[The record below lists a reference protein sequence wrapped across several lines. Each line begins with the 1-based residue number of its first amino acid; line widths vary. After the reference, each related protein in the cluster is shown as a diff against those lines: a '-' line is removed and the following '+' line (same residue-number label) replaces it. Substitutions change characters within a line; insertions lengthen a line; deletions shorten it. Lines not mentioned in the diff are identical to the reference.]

1 MIKPGTLFKAS
12 KRCWTLH
19 YGERGT
25 LQLASYDHDIQKG
38 EYLIFISE
46 TPLAPEWAPLIGL
59 KSTYLLLR
67 ARGCS
72 LVYLG
77 SIEMETIG

>member
-1 MIKPGTLFKAS
+1 MIKPGTLLKAS

-19 YGERGT
+19 YGDRAAPKW
-25 LQLASYDHDIQKG
+25 ASYDHDIEKG

-46 TPLAPEWAPLIGL
+46 TPLLPELAHLIGL

-77 SIEMETIG
+77 GIEMETIG

>member
-1 MIKPGTLFKAS
+1 MIKPGTLLKAS
-12 KRCWTLH
+12 KRCWTLY

-25 LQLASYDHDIQKG
+25 PQWASYDHDIEKG

-46 TPLAPEWAPLIGL
+46 TPLAPELASLIGL
-59 KSTYLLLR
+59 NSTYLLLR